1 MIRKLHF
8 TKQDES
14 QNAKLQGIV
23 GDHLD
28 LVKISTI
35 EVKHPNPSE
44 LTFLIDKKDANGAR
58 KKIINLAD
66 FRTSFVS
73 QNGVYILDTK
83 EFSEFNDPEL
93 WLEMKFSFRTIEK
106 DEPIEVEV
114 FYTLSQEN

>member
-8 TKQDES
+8 SKQDEP
-14 QNAKLQGIV
+14 QNAKIQGIV
-23 GDHLD
+23 GERFD

-44 LTFLIDKKDANGAR
+44 LTFLIDKSNVGGAR
-58 KKIINLAD
+58 QKLINLAD

-83 EFSEFNDPEL
+83 ALPEFNDPES
-93 WLEMKFSFRTIEK
+93 WQDMKFSFRTIEK

-114 FYTLSQEN
+114 FYTLSE